1 MASWLLPVLLTS
13 GITLLT
19 AALGVIWV
27 EIKAGEART
36 GKRLDEIRADMKE
49 LRSEYKADNRA
60 LNEKLDRLVASL
72 LTARQNSCGPLGNH
86 PTPTMPPK

>member
-1 MASWLLPVLLTS
+1 MTSWLLPVLLTS

-27 EIKAGEART
+27 EIKSSEART
-36 GKRLDEIRADMKE
+36 GKRLDEIRADMKELRSENKE

-72 LTARQNSCGPLGNH
+72 LTARQNS
-86 PTPTMPPK
+86 

>member
-27 EIKAGEART
+27 EIKSSEART
-36 GKRLDEIRADMKE
+36 GKRLDEIRTDMKE

-72 LTARQNSCGPLGNH
+72 LTARQNS
-86 PTPTMPPK
+86 

>member
-27 EIKAGEART
+27 EIKSSEART
-36 GKRLDEIRADMKE
+36 GKRLDELRADMKELRSENKE

-72 LTARQNSCGPLGNH
+72 LTARQNS
-86 PTPTMPPK
+86 

>member
-27 EIKAGEART
+27 EIKASEART

-72 LTARQNSCGPLGNH
+72 LTARQNS
-86 PTPTMPPK
+86 

>member
-72 LTARQNSCGPLGNH
+72 LTARQNS
-86 PTPTMPPK
+86 